1 FPARIVMPQ
10 SPRCLNVPRISELL
24 LRTCCL
30 YGTVFGVITFGI
42 ERKEDSQ
49 LVARDRRGYRWF
61 CVIIRLL
68 ASFFYGYS
76 YEAWAGQYATD
87 WYLRVFFML
96 RLAGCLVCSA
106 IILVMQLRF
115 AEELLCLVNTY
126 LELFQRLKW
135 LTKGGGSSGFGGSHE
150 LVLLSFKAI
159 SLLFVF
165 LAFRLQLSPWILL
178 TIVCDFY
185 TSIST
190 GMIMHFSFMGYLS
203 VGILYKDLNN
213 YVDCQLRAQLGSLNC
228 EEHRQPSR
236 EAIKRLDKCLALYE
250 DIYQVTRRFQ
260 KLFDLP
266 LFLTLAQSLSAM
278 AMVSYHAIL
287 RGQYIFS
294 LWGLVIKLLIDV
306 VLLTM
311 SVHLAISGSRLVKRL
326 SLENYYVTEC
336 KRYHIKMDLFLGRLN
351 HQELRVRPLG
361 LFEVS
366 NELTLF
372 FLSAMVTYLTFLVQY
387 GMQSRPV

>member
-1 FPARIVMPQ
+1 IVMPR
-10 SPRCLNVPRISELL
+10 SPCCLNVPRISALL
-24 LRTCCL
+24 LRSCFL
-30 YGTVFGVITFGI
+30 YATFFGVITFGI
-42 ERKEDSQ
+42 QRKEDSQ

-61 CVIIRLL
+61 CVVIRLL
-68 ASFFYGYS
+68 VSFFYGYS
-76 YEAWAGQYATD
+76 YEAWAGQYATEG
-87 WYLRVFFML
+87 YLRVFFAF

-106 IILVMQLRF
+106 IILVMQVWF
-115 AEELLCLVNTY
+115 AEELLGLVNTY
-126 LELFQRLKW
+126 LELFRRLKL
-135 LTKGGGSSGFGGSHE
+135 LTQRGANFGFGGSHE

-178 TIVCDFY
+178 TILCDLY

-190 GMIMHFSFMGYLS
+190 GMIMHLCFIGYLS
-203 VGILYKDLNN
+203 LGILYKDLNN
-213 YVDCQLRAQLGSLNC
+213 YVDCQLRAQLGSLEC
-228 EEHRQPSR
+228 EEQPSR
-236 EAIKRLDKCLALYE
+236 EVINNLDKCLVLYE
-250 DIYQVTRRFQ
+250 DIHQVTLRFQ
-260 KLFDLP
+260 RLFDLP
-266 LFLTLAQSLSAM
+266 LFLTLVQSLSAM

-287 RGQYIFS
+287 RGQYICN

-311 SVHLAISGSRLVKRL
+311 SVHSAICGSRLVKRL
-326 SLENYYVTEC
+326 SLENYYVTES
-336 KRYHIKMDLFLGRLN
+336 KSYHMKMDIFLGRLN

-361 LFEVS
+361 LIEVS

>member
-1 FPARIVMPQ
+1 IVMPQ
-10 SPRCLNVPRISELL
+10 GPRCLNVSRISALL
-24 LRTCCL
+24 LRSCFL
-30 YGTVFGVITFGI
+30 YATVFGVITFGI
-42 ERKEDSQ
+42 ERQEDSR
-49 LVARDRRGYRWF
+49 LVARDRKGYRWF
-61 CVIIRLL
+61 CVITRLL
-68 ASFFYGYS
+68 ASFFYAYS
-76 YEAWAGQYATD
+76 YEAWAGQYAEE
-87 WYLRVFFML
+87 WYLRAFFVL
-96 RLAGCLVCSA
+96 RLAGCLICSA
-106 IILVMQLRF
+106 IILVMQVWF
-115 AEELLCLVNTY
+115 AEELLGLVNTH
-126 LELFQRLKW
+126 LELFRRLKA
-135 LTKGGGSSGFGGSHE
+135 LTKGGEKSGFGGCHE
-150 LVLLSFKAI
+150 LVLLSFKAM

-165 LAFRLQLSPWILL
+165 MAFRLQLSPWILM

-190 GMIMHFSFMGYLS
+190 GMIMHFCFIGYLS

-213 YVDCQLRAQLGSLNC
+213 YVDGQLRAQLGSVNC
-228 EEHRQPSR
+228 EQSSR
-236 EAIKRLDKCLALYE
+236 KAVNNLDKCLALYE
-250 DIYQVTRRFQ
+250 DIHQLTRRFQ
-260 KLFDLP
+260 RLFDLP

-311 SVHLAISGSRLVKRL
+311 SVHAAISGSRLVKRL
-326 SLENYYVTEC
+326 SLENFYVTED
-336 KRYHIKMDLFLGRLN
+336 KSYHMKMDLFLGRLN

>member
-1 FPARIVMPQ
+1 FAARIVMPQ
-10 SPRCLNVPRISELL
+10 SPGCLNVPRISALL
-24 LRTCCL
+24 LRGCFL

-42 ERKEDSQ
+42 QRKEDSQ
-49 LVARDRRGYRWF
+49 LVARDRRGYRWL
-61 CVIIRLL
+61 CVVIRLL

-76 YEAWAGQYATD
+76 YEAWADQYATD
-87 WYLRVFFML
+87 WYLRAFFVL
-96 RLAGCLVCSA
+96 RLTGCLICSV
-106 IILVMQLRF
+106 IILVMQVWF
-115 AEELLCLVNTY
+115 AEELLELINSH
-126 LELFQRLKW
+126 LELFRRLKS
-135 LTKGGGSSGFGGSHE
+135 LSKGGGGGSCGFGGSHE

-165 LAFRLQLSPWILL
+165 LAFRLELSPWIML

-190 GMIMHFSFMGYLS
+190 GMIMHFCFIGYLS

-213 YVDCQLRAQLGSLNC
+213 YVDCQLRAQLGC
-228 EEHRQPSR
+228 EENQQSERG
-236 EAIKRLDKCLALYE
+236 AIKNLDKCLVLYE
-250 DIYQVTRRFQ
+250 DIHQVTRRFQ
-260 KLFDLP
+260 RLFDLP

-287 RGQYIFS
+287 RGQYIFN
-294 LWGLVIKLLIDV
+294 LWGLVIKLLMDV

-311 SVHLAISGSRLVKRL
+311 AVHAAISGSRLVKRL
-326 SLENYYVTEC
+326 SLENYHVTES
-336 KRYHIKMDLFLGRLN
+336 KSYHIKMDLFLGRLN

>member
-1 FPARIVMPQ
+1 MSQ
-10 SPRCLNVPRISELL
+10 GPRCLNVSRISALL
-24 LRTCCL
+24 LRSCFL
-30 YGTVFGVITFGI
+30 YATVFGVITFRI
-42 ERKEDSQ
+42 ERKKEDSQ
-49 LVARDRRGYRWF
+49 LVARDRKGYRWF
-61 CVIIRLL
+61 CVITRLL

-76 YEAWAGQYATD
+76 YEAWAGQYATE
-87 WYLRVFFML
+87 WYLRAFFVL
-96 RLAGCLVCSA
+96 RLSGCLICSV
-106 IILVMQLRF
+106 IILVMQVWF
-115 AEELLCLVNTY
+115 AEDILGLINTH
-126 LELFQRLKW
+126 LELFRRLKS
-135 LTKGGGSSGFGGSHE
+135 LSKGERNSGFGGNHE

-165 LAFRLQLSPWILL
+165 LAFRVDLSSWILL
-178 TIVCDFY
+178 TIACDFY

-190 GMIMHFSFMGYLS
+190 GMIMHFCFIGYLS

-213 YVDCQLRAQLGSLNC
+213 YVDGQLRVQLGSVSGD
-228 EEHRQPSR
+228 QPSR
-236 EAIKRLDKCLALYE
+236 EAVNNLDKCLVLYE
-250 DIYQVTRRFQ
+250 DIHQVARRFQ
-260 KLFDLP
+260 RLFDLP

-287 RGQYIFS
+287 RRQYSFS

-311 SVHLAISGSRLVKRL
+311 SVHAAISGSRLVKRL
-326 SLENYYVTEC
+326 SLENFYVTES
-336 KRYHIKMDLFLGRLN
+336 KSYHMKMDLFLGRLN